1 MHSII
6 VPCYKSSQSIRKVV
20 ELTAQEL
27 TRLGILEYEFVL
39 VNDCSPDEGKT
50 WEAIKELTQDYKFV
64 KGINLARNAGQH
76 NAQMAGFNHAE
87 GDVII
92 GMDDDLQTHPSQL
105 HILLEELEKGYD
117 IVYGYYPEKKH
128 GFVRN
133 IISKLNSWSVRVLI
147 GKPKWMKTSSY
158 WVMRKFVRDS
168 IIQYKHSFTY
178 MQGLFLRSTRNI
190 SCVPIEHYDRE
201 YGESGY
207 TFKKLFT
214 VWSSIIGFSIVPL
227 RIVTIIGFIC
237 AIMGFLGAVGVVIA
251 KLMSPHMVVGWA
263 SLITAICFFS
273 GMIIL
278 VTGLVGEYI
287 GRLYLSINAEPQ
299 YVIREKIHC
308 SEKD

>member
-20 ELTAQEL
+20 EMTEAEL
-27 TRLGILEYEFVL
+27 LRLGIVDYEFVL
-39 VNDCSPDEGKT
+39 VNDCSPDDGKT
-50 WEAIKELTQDYKFV
+50 WQAIKELTEEYKFV
-64 KGINLARNAGQH
+64 KGINLAKNAGQH
-76 NAQMAGFNHAE
+76 NAQMAAFNHAE
-87 GDVII
+87 GDIII

-105 HILLEELEKGYD
+105 HILLDELDKGYD

-128 GFVRN
+128 GFIRN
-133 IISKLNSWSVRVLI
+133 IISKLNNWSVRMLI

-168 IIQYKHSFTY
+168 IIQYKHPFTY

-207 TFKKLFT
+207 TLKKLFA
-214 VWSSIIGFSIVPL
+214 VWSSIIGFSIIPL
-227 RIVTIIGFIC
+227 RIVTVIGFVC
-237 AIMGFLGAVGVVIA
+237 AILGFLGALGVVIA
-251 KLMSPHMVVGWA
+251 KIMSPQMVVGWA

-287 GRLYLSINAEPQ
+287 GRLYLSINQEPQ

-308 SEKD
+308 SEEK

>member
-20 ELTAQEL
+20 EMTEEEL
-27 TRLGILEYEFVL
+27 LRLGIVDYEFVL

-50 WEAIKELTQDYKFV
+50 WQAIKELTEEYTFV
-64 KGINLARNAGQH
+64 KGINLAKNAGQH
-76 NAQMAGFNHAE
+76 NAQMAAFNYAE
-87 GDVII
+87 GDIII

-105 HILLEELEKGYD
+105 HILLDELNKGYD

-128 GFVRN
+128 GFIRN
-133 IISKLNSWSVRVLI
+133 IISKLNNWSVRMLI

-207 TFKKLFT
+207 TLKKLFG

-227 RIVTIIGFIC
+227 RIVTIIGFLC
-237 AIMGFLGAVGVVIA
+237 AILGFLGAISVVIA
-251 KLMSPHMVVGWA
+251 KLMSPQMVVGWA

-287 GRLYLSINAEPQ
+287 GRLYLSINQEPQ

-308 SEKD
+308 SEEK